1 MFFPDP
7 APSPKAQEEC
17 RKFLEKGCLL
27 STNRKQ
33 LLLMSSA
40 MSFNVLKVFFCDTRT
55 LIWWQLK
62 LHQAIAIN
70 FKNDFTLFETT
81 LHEIKLERLVI
92 IPFLCILF
100 LCVNFKG
107 NSESYLTGT

>member
-40 MSFNVLKVFFCDTRT
+40 MSFNVLKVFFCD
-55 LIWWQLK
+55 
-62 LHQAIAIN
+62 
-70 FKNDFTLFETT
+70 
-81 LHEIKLERLVI
+81 
-92 IPFLCILF
+92 
-100 LCVNFKG
+100 
-107 NSESYLTGT
+107 